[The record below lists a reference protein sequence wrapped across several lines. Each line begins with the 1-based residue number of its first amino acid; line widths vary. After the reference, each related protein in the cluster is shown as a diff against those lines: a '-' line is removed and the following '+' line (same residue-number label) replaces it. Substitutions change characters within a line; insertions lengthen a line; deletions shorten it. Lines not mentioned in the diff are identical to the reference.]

1 MVRQVGDDDGLPC
14 IVNLAG
20 SIVAD
25 IRPALPG
32 EANAGIPTANK
43 FSATGPTPGNWA
55 PSRGRFAWGL
65 SGSAQLLR
73 GLAAAGGDG
82 LRNPGRRAWSGPTMR
97 CLMIL
102 SLLAAT
108 FSARAAVPQ
117 ILQDAIK
124 KVSLDTDRWAYTQT
138 AIQKDDKGKTKSEV
152 VVRFDPSKPYAEQYT
167 PLKIDG
173 EEPSESQ
180 RRKYRRQ
187 GEKRGEALVKAE
199 TTGEVDASTRRKSLG
214 ELMDIEKATV
224 AEEDA
229 ETITYEVPLKKEGN
243 DRLPPEKFRVL
254 ARLSKEQRVFDS
266 ISATLRSPLREKLI
280 VKVSAGEGHI
290 QFKTVDPKYP
300 PQLADIRGSGSGSI
314 LFVPIGRAY
323 ELRREDYKRV
333 KPYGDR
339 FDVQIGTLKAID
351 F

>member
-1 MVRQVGDDDGLPC
+1 M
-14 IVNLAG
+14 
-20 SIVAD
+20 
-25 IRPALPG
+25 
-32 EANAGIPTANK
+32 
-43 FSATGPTPGNWA
+43 
-55 PSRGRFAWGL
+55 
-65 SGSAQLLR
+65 
-73 GLAAAGGDG
+73 
-82 LRNPGRRAWSGPTMR
+82 RR
-97 CLMIL
+97 LMII

-108 FSARAAVPQ
+108 VSARAAVPQ

-173 EEPSESQ
+173 KEPSESQ
-180 RRKYRRQ
+180 LRKYRRQ

-229 ETITYEVPLKKEGN
+229 QTITFEVPLRKEGN
-243 DRLPPEKFRVL
+243 DRLPPEKFRVF
-254 ARLSKEQRVFDS
+254 ARLSKDQRAFDS

-290 QFKTVDPKYP
+290 QFKTVDPKHP